1 MKKNKFTVIDAL
13 IIIFVV
19 AAFGVAVLKLKP
31 GVFNK
36 SEERAIQFTVMVSE
50 ADEGTSDIIK
60 SGDEVS
66 ISFSE
71 KAYATVKS
79 VSEEP
84 YVTSTFSPTMGKYV
98 SNKMAGKSNLIINL
112 ECIAEISDTH
122 IMNGEVPIRVGSGMP
137 VRGKGYTVKGYVIDV
152 QD

>member
-1 MKKNKFTVIDAL
+1 
-13 IIIFVV
+13 
-19 AAFGVAVLKLKP
+19 
-31 GVFNK
+31 
-36 SEERAIQFTVMVSE
+36 MVSE
-50 ADEGTSDIIK
+50 ADKGTSDIIK

-79 VSEEP
+79 ASEEP

-112 ECIAEISDTH
+112 ECPAEVSDTQ

-152 QD
+152 KD